1 MKKKILLSSA
11 IALSMVGLCATTAS
25 ADVIYNENNY
35 YSTDLYVDSI
45 EINTSLFD
53 ITSVYD
59 ISTGGMITTN
69 DYYKF
74 QDGQISYSTEG
85 DYSMYYDVTYNEP
98 FYSNELYRTFE
109 ASYWTG
115 NATADLSV
123 NINHNFVL
131 NDSSDLKIQVP
142 NDFWIGYI
150 VQVTLLDY
158 QLIDNK
164 PTLVQINREY
174 DDIDVDVSYDFGYTT
189 FSISQIYNKLKIE
202 FGLNEY
208 VLSRFKFQAVAK
220 NNLSEN
226 NGIFIGII
234 EDYYDIENWISNQ
247 KYIDVLDDKLQNL
260 GFEFERDYTSW
271 LITAVGGFMDFEIVP
286 GFSIGGMFSIV
297 AMIALVAY
305 ILKMFLGG

>member
-59 ISTGGMITTN
+59 ISTGGLITTA

-74 QDGQISYSTEG
+74 IDGQITYNTEG
-85 DYSMYYDVTYNEP
+85 NYSMYYDVTYNSP

-109 ASYWTG
+109 APYWTG
-115 NATADLSV
+115 NSTADLSV

-131 NDSSDLKIQVP
+131 NESSDLIIQVP
-142 NDFWIGYI
+142 NDLWIGYI

-164 PTLVQINREY
+164 PTLVQINKEY
-174 DDIDVDVSYDFGYTT
+174 DEIDVDVSYDFGYTT
-189 FSISQIYNKLKIE
+189 FSISQIYNKLNIE
-202 FGLNEY
+202 YGSNEY
-208 VLSRFKFQAVAK
+208 VLSRFKFQAITK
-220 NNLSEN
+220 NNLSEEDSL
-226 NGIFIGII
+226 FVGII
-234 EDYYDIENWISNQ
+234 EDYYDVENWVSNQ
-247 KYIDVLDDKLQNL
+247 KYIDVLDDKIQKL
-260 GFEFERDYTSW
+260 GYEFERDYTSW

>member
-1 MKKKILLSSA
+1 MKKKMLLSSV

-25 ADVIYNENNY
+25 ADVIYNEDNY

-59 ISTGGMITTN
+59 ISTGGLITTK
-69 DYYKF
+69 DSYKF
-74 QDGQISYSTEG
+74 LDGQITYNTEG
-85 DYSMYYDVTYNEP
+85 NYSMYYDVTYNSP

-109 ASYWTG
+109 APYWTG
-115 NATADLSV
+115 NSTSDLSV

-131 NDSSDLKIQVP
+131 NETSDLKIQVP
-142 NDFWIGYI
+142 NDLWIGYI

-164 PTLVQINREY
+164 PTLIQINKEY
-174 DDIDVDVSYDFGYTT
+174 DEIDVDVSYDFGYTT
-189 FSISQIYNKLKIE
+189 FSISQIYNKLNIE
-202 FGLNEY
+202 YGSNEY
-208 VLSRFKFQAVAK
+208 VLSRFKFQAIAK
-220 NNLSEN
+220 NNLSEDDSL
-226 NGIFIGII
+226 FVGII
-234 EDYYDIENWISNQ
+234 EDYYDVENWVSNQ
-247 KYIDVLDDKLQNL
+247 KYVDVLDDKLQNL
-260 GFEFERDYTSW
+260 GYEFERDYTSW

-286 GFSIGGMFSIV
+286 GFSVGGMFSIV